1 MKLARQ
7 LKLSAINYY
16 LYKVVKSNIF
26 VDSYVETRKI
36 YTELNSILNKPSAA
50 LDLSKR
56 HKYEI
61 NAIKKG
67 KLKKAYAI
75 SKTRVLGYKAYQFS
89 KPKNQRF
96 RQKKIQKN
104 IFTKLPIK
112 NDTILYES
120 FLGKNYSDS
129 PKSIFKYLIEND
141 NRDWKHVWI
150 LNNKEIIE
158 NEEEFKNKNVKI
170 IKRFGWKYFYYVT
183 ISKYFVLNMRQP
195 KWLYKKDDQV
205 ILSTWH
211 GTPLKRLVFDMENV
225 TSANKNYKKDF
236 YNQSRNWNYLIAANK
251 YSEEIFESA
260 FMYPKEN
267 ILTYGYPRN
276 DILTN
281 HTKSYKNMVKEKLGL
296 PSSKKVILYA
306 PTWRD
311 DEFHSAGNYKFK
323 LQLDLDLLREE
334 LGNEYVIALRMHY
347 FISDNMDLT
356 GFESFA
362 YDFSKYNDINDLY
375 IVSDVLITDYSS
387 VFFDYAILKKPILF
401 YTYDLDKYK
410 NMLRGFYIDVNK
422 DLPGPLLLSNNEV
435 LDSIKNIDKVN
446 ENFKEKY
453 EDFYNKYCYL
463 EDGSASKRIIN
474 TVIK

>member
-1 MKLARQ
+1 
-7 LKLSAINYY
+7 
-16 LYKVVKSNIF
+16 
-26 VDSYVETRKI
+26 
-36 YTELNSILNKPSAA
+36 
-50 LDLSKR
+50 
-56 HKYEI
+56 
-61 NAIKKG
+61 
-67 KLKKAYAI
+67 
-75 SKTRVLGYKAYQFS
+75 
-89 KPKNQRF
+89 
-96 RQKKIQKN
+96 
-104 IFTKLPIK
+104 
-112 NDTILYES
+112 
-120 FLGKNYSDS
+120 
-129 PKSIFKYLIEND
+129 
-141 NRDWKHVWI
+141 
-150 LNNKEIIE
+150 
-158 NEEEFKNKNVKI
+158 
-170 IKRFGWKYFYYVT
+170 
-183 ISKYFVLNMRQP
+183 SKYFVLNMRQP